1 MEISISTKHGSLK
14 DDVQQSIRDK
24 VAKLPRFFDRMT
36 GVDVIVDLEKPESPL
51 VELRVSAAGTND
63 FFAADQSSNVVAALD
78 RVIQKL
84 EQQLRKHKEKL
95 TGHRGRSDRH
105 LDSAD

>member
-1 MEISISTKHGSLK
+1 MEISISTKHGSLQ

-24 VAKLPRFFDRMT
+24 VARLPRFFDRMT
-36 GVDVIVDLEKPESPL
+36 GIDVIVDLEKPENPT
-51 VELRVSAAGTND
+51 VELRVSAVGAND
-63 FFAADQSSNVVAALD
+63 FFAADQGSNVVAALD
-78 RVIQKL
+78 RVLQKL

-95 TGHRGRSDRH
+95 TGHRGRPGRH